1 MTGASAGL
9 GARFARVLHQA
20 GAHVLA
26 TARRADLLDQLAG
39 ECGERIDVMPGDIT
53 DASRR
58 QALTGRL
65 AGHGRLDVL
74 VSNAGICDDG
84 PIEQQSLDELRRVI
98 QVNLVSVLD
107 LGRLTAP
114 LLLAAPA
121 ASVINVASMYGIVAS
136 RGPMAACNAAKGAL
150 VSLTRQLAAQWGQR
164 GVRVNALAPG
174 YFPTELTG
182 HLADAGFARSIRE
195 HTLLARTPA
204 RGDRRPP
211 AVPGHRRLQL
221 HDRPGPGH
229 RRRLDRS
236 MSRNHR
242 MNGVGEPCAGEPHAR
257 FEAAG
262 AWKRSTRPWSRSEAA
277 RTGNPGKSGC
287 GTSRQTTPPRQ
298 PRPYL

>member
-1 MTGASAGL
+1 MSETRMAAPGGGAAAQWRLDGRVALVTGASAGP

-20 GAHVLA
+20 AAHVLA
-26 TARRADLLDQLAG
+26 TARRAGLLDQLAG
-39 ECGERIDVMPGDIT
+39 ECGERIEVMPGDIT

-58 QALTGRL
+58 QALAGRL

-84 PIEQQSLDELRRVI
+84 PIEQQSPDELRRVI
-98 QVNLVSVLD
+98 EVNLVSVPD
-107 LGRLTAP
+107 LGWLTAP

-136 RGPMAACNAAKGAL
+136 RGPMAACNAARGAL
-150 VSLTRQLAAQWGQR
+150 VSVTRQLAAQWGQR

-204 RGDRRPP
+204 LEEIDGPLLFLATAASSYMTGQVLIIDGGWT
-211 AVPGHRRLQL
+211 AV
-221 HDRPGPGH
+221 
-229 RRRLDRS
+229 
-236 MSRNHR
+236 
-242 MNGVGEPCAGEPHAR
+242 
-257 FEAAG
+257 
-262 AWKRSTRPWSRSEAA
+262 
-277 RTGNPGKSGC
+277 
-287 GTSRQTTPPRQ
+287 
-298 PRPYL
+298 